1 MVEAR
6 TNKLSEWSVSLHKY
20 EEVYVGTVRS
30 YDDLAHEVSK
40 LEESVLEGMSD
51 ERLFY
56 YAECFSTTQNVIAN
70 SSKMII
76 LV

>member
-40 LEESVLEGMSD
+40 LEESVLEGMWD
-51 ERLFY
+51 KRLF
-56 YAECFSTTQNVIAN
+56 
-70 SSKMII
+70 
-76 LV
+76 L

>member
-51 ERLFY
+51 ERLFLLHGMFFY
-56 YAECFSTTQNVIAN
+56 N
-70 SSKMII
+70 SKCHCE
-76 LV
+76 

>member
-1 MVEAR
+1 MTKMVEAR

-51 ERLFY
+51 ERLYFI
-56 YAECFSTTQNVIAN
+56 TRNVFLQL
-70 SSKMII
+70 KMSLRI
-76 LV
+76 VQR